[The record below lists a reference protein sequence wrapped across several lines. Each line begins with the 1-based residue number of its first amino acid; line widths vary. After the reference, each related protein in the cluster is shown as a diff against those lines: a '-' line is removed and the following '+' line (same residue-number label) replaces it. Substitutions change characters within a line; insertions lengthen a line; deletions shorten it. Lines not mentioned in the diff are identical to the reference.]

1 MFPLFLD
8 LTNRLCLVVGGGPV
22 GQRKAA
28 ALLEGG
34 ALVRLICL
42 EPRPPEQ
49 SSSRLDWRMAPYQP
63 EDLDGVVLAFA
74 AATPEVNATVVAD
87 AHRRGTWVN
96 SATDPGGGDFFVAAT
111 LRRGDF
117 VLAVSTGGA
126 APGLAR
132 SVRQRLET
140 QFDESFGLWVTLLA
154 DLRPVVLARVTDP
167 DQRRDLFARWCD
179 WSWLERLRREGPGAV
194 RMALLAEV
202 QALAAASGHPL

>member
-28 ALLEGG
+28 ALLESG
-34 ALVRLICL
+34 ALVRLVCL

-49 SSSRLDWRMAPYQP
+49 SSSRLDWRTAPYQP
-63 EDLDGVVLAFA
+63 EHLDGVVLAFA

-87 AHRRGTWVN
+87 TRPRGIWVN
-96 SATDPGGGDFFVAAT
+96 SATDPEGGDFFVPAT

-117 VLAVSTGGA
+117 VLAISTGGA
-126 APGLAR
+126 APGLAQ

-140 QFDESFGLWVTLLA
+140 EFDDSFGLWVALLA
-154 DLRPVVLARVTDP
+154 ELRPVVLACVADL
-167 DQRRDLFARWCD
+167 DQRRELFARWCD
-179 WSWLERLRREGPGAV
+179 WSWLERLRREGTDAV
-194 RMALLAEV
+194 RMALLAEM
-202 QALAAASGHPL
+202 QALAAASDHPL

>member
-8 LTNRLCLVVGGGPV
+8 LANRLCLVVGGGPV

-28 ALLEGG
+28 ALLESG
-34 ALVRLICL
+34 ALVRLISL

-49 SSSRLDWRMAPYQP
+49 SSPRLDWRTAPYQP
-63 EDLDGVVLAFA
+63 GHLDGVVLAFT
-74 AATPEVNATVVAD
+74 AATWTVNAAVVAD
-87 AHRRGTWVN
+87 AHQRGIWVN
-96 SATDPGGGDFFVAAT
+96 SATDPDGGDFFVPAT

-126 APGLAR
+126 APGLAQ

-140 QFDESFGLWVTLLA
+140 EFDESFGLWVALLA
-154 DLRPVVLARVTDP
+154 ELRPVVLAGVADP

-179 WSWLERLRREGPGAV
+179 WSWLERLRCEGPEAA
-194 RMALLAEV
+194 RKALLAEV
-202 QALAAASGHPL
+202 EALAAASDHPL